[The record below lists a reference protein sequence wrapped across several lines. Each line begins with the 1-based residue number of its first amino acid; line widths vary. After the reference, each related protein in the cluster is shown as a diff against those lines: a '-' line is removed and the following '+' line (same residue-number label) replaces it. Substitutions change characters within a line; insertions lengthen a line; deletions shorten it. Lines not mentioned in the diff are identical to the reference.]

1 MHNKE
6 NFFQQKKK
14 KDAKNY
20 KFSPVMESV
29 VVHHM

>member
-1 MHNKE
+1 MHNKQ
-6 NFFQQKKK
+6 NFFQQKK

-20 KFSPVMESV
+20 KFSPVTLS